1 MDTIGD
7 YYESHMRGDN
17 NFSEIYHFY
26 RYLPR
31 SFLEALEQVNQMPK
45 QGVDLVKIANLKT
58 ILIEYHKK
66 LGLLT
71 PKVLENINLIQEGV
85 VLGGQQTT
93 VFGGSGIIGNKIAT
107 ISAFSEMSKETDNY
121 LVPIFLVN
129 THDSIQPE
137 ITSIHI
143 PNNQS
148 SISKPIVLEDSIEGV
163 IVNRIKTDN
172 YVWLEEN
179 LQIIK
184 NIFSEFK
191 NSVDVNSQKLYMER
205 MEHIITYLRETY
217 RNSTGMGEW
226 ITLIWGIQA
235 NILNDWGVIFFPSSH
250 PEIRKLTLSGYD
262 PFLKYRKEYLD
273 EFNKTT
279 EKILGLGLKPTT
291 AIKEQDYAP
300 FFYECPND
308 GYRVELSCTEDE
320 NNLHFNGKC
329 PLNKEEY
336 NFTINK
342 SKINLDEH
350 CLNLIPRLDTNQALL
365 QSIIP
370 VYIRISGPGEINYNA
385 QVIPA
390 VTKIGIQFPMF
401 VKYTRILYNTPWIEN
416 ITRELEPQSLSL
428 FSDDFFKILGSVA
441 KARRKK
447 DSENLRVATNKLTN
461 RIKDKMKEVITVS
474 DKSISPIEK
483 YKSWQ
488 FGMYDS
494 HHHWQEVS
502 WPWFVMATITG
513 LGDYLASYKRHY
525 SSETPIGGIG
535 YINTRL

>member
-7 YYESHMRGDN
+7 YYESYMRGDN
-17 NFSEIYHFY
+17 TFSEINHFY

-31 SFLEALEQVNQMPK
+31 SFSEVLKQVNQMPRLE
-45 QGVDLVKIANLKT
+45 VDLVKVANLKN

-93 VFGGSGIIGNKIAT
+93 IFGGSGIIGNKIAT
-107 ISAFSEMSKETDNY
+107 ISALSEMSRETDNY

-148 SISKPIVLEDSIEGV
+148 SISKPIVLEDSVEGV

-172 YVWLEEN
+172 YDWLEEN
-179 LQIIK
+179 LQVIK

-191 NSVDVNSQKLYMER
+191 NSVDLNSQKLFMER
-205 MEHIITYLRETY
+205 IEHIITYLRETY
-217 RNSTGMGEW
+217 RNSTNMGEW

-250 PEIRKLTLSGYD
+250 PEIRKLTLKGYN
-262 PFLKYRKEYLD
+262 PFLKNRKEYLN

-291 AIKEQDYAP
+291 AIKEQDFAP

-342 SKINLDEH
+342 NKIDLDEH
-350 CLNLIPRLDTNQALL
+350 FLNLIPRLDTNQALL

-370 VYIRISGPGEINYNA
+370 IYIRVSGPGEINYNA

-390 VTKIGIQFPMF
+390 VTKIGIQFPIF

-416 ITRELEPQSLSL
+416 VSRDLEPQSLSL

-447 DSENLRVATNKLTN
+447 DSENLKVATNKLSN
-461 RIKDKMKEVITVS
+461 RIRDKMDEVITVS
-474 DKSISPIEK
+474 DKSISLIEK

-494 HHHWQEVS
+494 HHQWQEVS

-513 LGDYLASYKRHY
+513 LGDYLTSYKRHY